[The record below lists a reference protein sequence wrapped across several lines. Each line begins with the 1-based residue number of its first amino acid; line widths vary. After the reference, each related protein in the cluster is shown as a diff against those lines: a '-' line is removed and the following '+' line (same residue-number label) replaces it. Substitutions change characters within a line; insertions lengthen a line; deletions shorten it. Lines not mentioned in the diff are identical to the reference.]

1 MFTAF
6 MFQRFT
12 GRLLDATGGNYGPIF
27 VVLALG
33 YVTALFVMHLLVP
46 RMDPVTFEPARA

>member
-1 MFTAF
+1 

-12 GRLLDATGGNYGPIF
+12 GRLLDATGGDYGPIF

-33 YVTALFVMHLLVP
+33 YVTALLLMHLPVP
-46 RMDPVTFEPARA
+46 RMDPVRLDGQARA

>member
-1 MFTAF
+1 

-12 GRLLDATGGNYGPIF
+12 GRSLDATKGDYGPIF

-33 YVTALFVMHLLVP
+33 YVTALLLMHLLVP
-46 RMDPVTFEPARA
+46 RMDPVTLERARA